1 MVVTI
6 NNEVKEEKK
15 RVDAFVQTV
24 MKLRRLPV
32 AIRELKTRLRAL
44 EDPIE

>member
-1 MVVTI
+1 MLETI
-6 NNEVKEEKK
+6 NNEVKEQKQ

-32 AIRELKTRLRAL
+32 AIRELETRMRAL
-44 EDPIE
+44 EDAEE